1 MKNYKQSLIILIV
14 VLTFFSCSYFIPI
27 KQTKE
32 KDVVILLHGLGRT
45 NRSMSA
51 LENKF
56 IKSGFKAHNIQ
67 YPSLQLPLEELV
79 DYLHQRLENLNISQ
93 FDKVHFVTHSMGG
106 ILARFY
112 LKEHK
117 TENLGRVVMISPPN
131 HGSELADILKDS
143 KILYSLIGPAT
154 IQLGTDSLS
163 VPNLLGAV
171 DFDLGIITGNK
182 NLNPFYEIWFSGE
195 NDGKV
200 SVESAKIEGMKD
212 FLVIY
217 ESHQQILY
225 SQRVSD
231 QVLYF
236 LDFGKFEK
244 K

>member
-1 MKNYKQSLIILIV
+1 MKYQKILLLAFAFTLINCSF
-14 VLTFFSCSYFIPI
+14 LTGSKPD
-27 KQTKE
+27 KE
-32 KDVVILLHGLGRT
+32 KDGVILLHGLGRT

-56 IKSGFKAHNIQ
+56 IKSGYKTFNIQ

-79 DYLHQRLENLNISQ
+79 DYLHQRLENLGVNQ
-93 FDKVHFVTHSMGG
+93 FKNVHFVTHSMGG

-131 HGSELADILKDS
+131 HGSELADILKES
-143 KILYSLIGPAT
+143 KIIHSLVGPAA

-171 DFDLGIITGNK
+171 NFDLGIITGNK
-182 NLNPFYEIWFSGE
+182 NLNPFYAIWFSGE

-200 SVESAKIEGMKD
+200 SVESAKIEGMRD
-212 FLVIY
+212 FLVVY

-225 SQRVSD
+225 RQDVFKHI
-231 QVLYF
+231 LNF
-236 LDFGKFEK
+236 IKTGKF
-244 K
+244 